1 MNNINYPYNLV
12 LWLLCGS
19 RIPEDLN
26 DILEIMARVYIPDLL
41 KMVDALEPDVKRY
54 IELAFGE
61 KMTSRQIMT
70 AMNIENY
77 SGIKSLRSQAEYRLK
92 MYRKWKAGS
101 AISEWRLS
109 GHVRCLEEENAK
121 LKSLLKESGKT
132 DINIEDVGLS
142 TRIVNCLKAN
152 TVKHLSDLEEYSEED
167 LRKMN
172 YGRFHGLGPI
182 TIAEIKSVLSRYG
195 LSLKY

>member
-1 MNNINYPYNLV
+1 MNSINYPYNLV

-26 DILEIMARVYIPDLL
+26 GILEIMARVYIPDLL

-70 AMNIENY
+70 ALNIDY

-92 MYRKWKAGS
+92 RYYKWKAGS
-101 AISEWRLS
+101 ANNEWRLS
-109 GHVRCLEEENAK
+109 GYVGCLEEENTK
-121 LKSLLKESGKT
+121 LKSLLKKSGT
-132 DINIEDVGLS
+132 IDINIEEVGLS

-152 TVKHLSDLEEYSEED
+152 TVKRLSDLEEYSEED
-167 LRKMN
+167 LRKMK